1 MEILIS
7 LWSYDDRWMFQKHF
21 SKSLWYIMSAI
32 TCLMALSSIFM
43 WTSMQSIDALI
54 GFRVLICTASSL
66 TSLIL
71 GIHHDSPKHQ
81 RKQSYLVLILVFL
94 GLINLSSMYSFQ
106 DLVEPDWKLTLLTK
120 AQTILYYYPIIHILS
135 IISCFFLIKLMV
147 LFLAFANPNY
157 LVKIR
162 SKV

>member
-7 LWSYDDRWMFQKHF
+7 LWSYDDRWMFQKQF
-21 SKSLWYIMSAI
+21 NKSLWYIMSAF
-32 TCLMALSSIFM
+32 TGLMALSSIFM
-43 WTSMQSIDALI
+43 WTSMVGIDALL
-54 GFRVLICTASSL
+54 GFRVLICLASCL

-81 RKQSYLVLILVFL
+81 RKQRYLVLILVFL
-94 GLINLSSMYSFQ
+94 GLINLSSMYAFQ
-106 DLVEPDWKLTLLTK
+106 GLLENDWKLTILTNV
-120 AQTILYYYPIIHILS
+120 QTIFYYYPIIHILS
-135 IISCFFLIKLMV
+135 IISCFFLIKLLV
-147 LFLAFANPNY
+147 LFLAFTNPNY